1 MRYLRGKGSAQ
12 MDWSLFATYL
22 MACGAAAATGM
33 LFPTGAWYE
42 ALRKPAW
49 TPPNWL
55 FPVAWMTLY
64 LLMSAAAARAALVE
78 GAALGLALWS
88 VQIAFNTLWTPVFFG
103 LKRMRLSLFPMAGL
117 WLSVA
122 ATCVVFF
129 TLDLWAGLMFL
140 PYVAWVT
147 VAAALNLALV
157 RLNPEAEPRAVA

>member
-1 MRYLRGKGSAQ
+1 

-22 MACGAAAATGM
+22 VACGAAAMTGA

-64 LLMSAAAARAALVE
+64 VLMSAAAARAALVE
-78 GAALGLALWS
+78 GAAFGLALWS

-103 LKRMRLSLFPMAGL
+103 LKRMRLSLVPMAGL
-117 WLSVA
+117 WLSVT
-122 ATCVVFF
+122 ATCAVFF
-129 TLDLWAGLMFL
+129 TLDIWAGLMFL
-140 PYVAWVT
+140 PYVAWVS
-147 VAAALNLALV
+147 VAGALNLALV
-157 RLNPEAEPRAVA
+157 RLNPEAAQAPA